1 MDTFLQAWGGVCYLL
16 NKIFLSCAEGVKDGE
31 KWQVRGW
38 VVYLVGLPA
47 WIIILVRERNWI
59 AAAIESGGAPAMIL
73 GIVVALKGTEH
84 TPWWLAKTAKVFVY
98 GFIPF
103 GVLYSAYDFGGI
115 TTITQILEI
124 GVMVG
129 FLLGG
134 YLLADKNPAG
144 WPWFMLMN
152 GSMGTLMAMQAKPI
166 LAIQQALSFGFVVY
180 GFIRSRKNRLN
191 EEDV

>member
-1 MDTFLQAWGGVCYLL
+1 MC
-16 NKIFLSCAEGVKDGE
+16 
-31 KWQVRGW
+31 
-38 VVYLVGLPA
+38 
-47 WIIILVRERNWI
+47 
-59 AAAIESGGAPAMIL
+59 
-73 GIVVALKGTEH
+73 
-84 TPWWLAKTAKVFVY
+84 
-98 GFIPF
+98 
-103 GVLYSAYDFGGI
+103 GVLIVFEKI
-115 TTITQILEI
+115 WEL